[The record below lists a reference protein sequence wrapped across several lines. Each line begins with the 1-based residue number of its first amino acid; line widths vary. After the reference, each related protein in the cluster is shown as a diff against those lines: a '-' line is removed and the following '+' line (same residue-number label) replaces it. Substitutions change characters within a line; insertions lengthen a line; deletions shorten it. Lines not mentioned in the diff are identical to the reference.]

1 MADTYI
7 SIPVA
12 TATMG
17 PLNPGG
23 YHMIPCGSVELSALP
38 PFGVVGIPFEDMLT
52 ARYIFRCV
60 LTGADN
66 GLDDLELPISSFSA
80 TVREGD
86 PTYLSCNIPNGSAY
100 INEIQLRTDGDI
112 LIRAGVALSDG
123 YEYLEEI
130 VRVNYETLRTELAA
144 SEGITTDYAIIT
156 GHKTR
161 TLNQSKEWELQGV
174 SYYAISDDGKRRLR
188 GDLDFQLRCGDIL
201 TYGDDTLVVGAIS
214 YSVTATPALKFM
226 EIEEA

>member
-12 TATMG
+12 TVTME
-17 PLNPGG
+17 PLNSGG
-23 YHMIPCGSVELSALP
+23 YLMIPGGSVELSALP
-38 PFGVVGIPFEDMLT
+38 PFGVVGIPYEDMLQ
-52 ARYIFRCV
+52 ARHIFRCV

-66 GLDDLELPISSFSA
+66 GLDDLELPISSFNA
-80 TVREGD
+80 TVRDGD

-100 INEIQLRTDGDI
+100 IDEILLRTDGDI
-112 LIRAGVALSDG
+112 LVRAGVALADG

-130 VRVNYETLRTELAA
+130 VRVNYETLRTELTAF
-144 SEGITTDYAIIT
+144 EGSVTDIAIIT

-174 SYYAISDDGKRRLR
+174 SYYAMRDDGKRRLR
-188 GDLDFQLRCGDIL
+188 ADLDFQLRCGDIL

-214 YSVTATPALKFM
+214 YSVTAAPAMKFM